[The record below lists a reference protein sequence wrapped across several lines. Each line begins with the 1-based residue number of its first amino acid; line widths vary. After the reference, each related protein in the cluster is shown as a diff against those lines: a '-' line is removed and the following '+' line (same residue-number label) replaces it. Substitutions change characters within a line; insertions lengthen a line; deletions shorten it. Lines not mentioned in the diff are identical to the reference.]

1 MGKALPSW
9 MIDCGKASEKTKGV
23 PLLLK
28 FELGTP
34 PTNRLYDF

>member
-1 MGKALPSW
+1 MKLQFTHHGKIHEVTL
-9 MIDCGKASEKTKGV
+9 GV

-34 PTNRLYDF
+34 PTNRLYDL